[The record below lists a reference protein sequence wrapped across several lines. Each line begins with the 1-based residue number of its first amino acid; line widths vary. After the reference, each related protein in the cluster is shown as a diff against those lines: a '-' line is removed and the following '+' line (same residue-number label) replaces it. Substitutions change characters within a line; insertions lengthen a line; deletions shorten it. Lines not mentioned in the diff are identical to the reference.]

1 MILAVDIGN
10 TNIVLGCC
18 EDGKILFR
26 ERVSTS
32 LTATDLEY
40 AVTLRT
46 AVEMNGYDSTQI
58 DGAIISSVVP
68 TITNT
73 VKAAV
78 EKYARVRCKV
88 VGPGMKTGLS
98 IKIDNPA
105 QLGSDLVVDAVA
117 GINEYKAPMIIIDMG
132 TATTLSVIDEGKNY
146 LGGMIMPGI
155 MISHDS
161 LISRTSQLPRIALE
175 EPKKLIGTNT
185 VDCIKGGILYGSAGS
200 IDGICDRIKQEIGR
214 DCTVVATGGLAP
226 VVVPLCKTQ
235 ITLDEDLLLKGLMLI
250 YNKNNESARTGS

>member
-18 EDGKILFR
+18 DKDKILFR

-46 AVEMNGYDSTQI
+46 AVEMNGLDGSQI

-78 EKYARVRCKV
+78 EKYTKVKCKV

-117 GINEYKAPMIIIDMG
+117 GINEYKTPLIIVDMG
-132 TATTLSVIDEGKNY
+132 TATTLSVIDTNKDY
-146 LGGMIMPGI
+146 IGGMIMPGI
-155 MISHDS
+155 MVSHDS
-161 LISRTSQLPRIALE
+161 LINRTSQLPRIALE
-175 EPKKLIGTNT
+175 QPKKVIGTNT
-185 VDCIKGGILYGSAGS
+185 VECIKGGLLYGNAGA
-200 IDGICDRIKQEIGR
+200 IDGICQRIMQELGK

-226 VVVPLCKTQ
+226 IIVPLCRTN
-235 ITLDEDLLLKGLMLI
+235 ITLDEDLLLKGLMKI
-250 YNKNNESARTGS
+250 YHKNI

>member
-18 EDGKILFR
+18 DKDRILFR
-26 ERVSTS
+26 ERVSTN

-46 AVEMNGYDSTQI
+46 AVEMNGLDGSDI

-68 TITNT
+68 SITSI

-78 EKYARVRCKV
+78 EKYTKVKCKV

-117 GINEYKAPMIIIDMG
+117 GINEYPTPLIIIDMG
-132 TATTLSVIDEGKNY
+132 TATTLSVIDENKDY

-155 MISHDS
+155 MVSHDS
-161 LISRTSQLPRIALE
+161 LINRTSQLPRIALE
-175 EPKKLIGTNT
+175 EPKKTIGTNT
-185 VDCIKGGILYGSAGS
+185 VDCIKGGILYGNAGA
-200 IDGICDRIKQEIGR
+200 IDGICERIRRETGKKY
-214 DCTVVATGGLAP
+214 TVVATGGLAP
-226 VVVPLCKTQ
+226 TVIPLCMTD
-235 ITLDEDLLLKGLMLI
+235 IILDEDLLLKGLMII
-250 YNKNNESARTGS
+250 YNKNI

>member
-10 TNIVLGCC
+10 TNIVIGCC
-18 EDGKILFR
+18 DNDRILFR

-46 AVEMNGYDSTQI
+46 AVEMNGLDGSQI

-78 EKYARVRCKV
+78 EKYTKVKCKI

-117 GINEYKAPMIIIDMG
+117 GTSEYEAPMIIIDMG
-132 TATTLSVIDEGKNY
+132 TATTLSAIDKDKNY
-146 LGGMIMPGI
+146 LGGMILPGI
-155 MISHDS
+155 MVSHDS

-175 EPKKLIGTNT
+175 KPKKVIGTNT
-185 VDCIKGGILYGSAGS
+185 VDCIKGGILYGSAGA
-200 IDGICDRIKQEIGR
+200 IDGICERMKQELGKN
-214 DCTVVATGGLAP
+214 CTVVATGGLAP
-226 VVVPLCKTQ
+226 VVVPLCKTK
-235 ITLDEDLLLKGLMLI
+235 IILDEDLLLKGLVLI
-250 YNKNNESARTGS
+250 YNKNI